1 MEKESFIFYRS
12 FWEALDGLSDNDKL
26 AILEAIIKKG
36 LNDEDMELK
45 GIQKN
50 LFALIKPQLE
60 ANNKKYIDGFKGGR
74 PKKTSGF
81 EKEKPLVIN
90 QKTTGFET
98 KKPNDNV
105 NVNVN
110 VNDNETVNETD
121 NDNEKKEKE
130 KEKDDYALFIDYDF
144 TKKTYDDGIKNKV
157 FNFTNFDEFWIYY
170 KDKGILKSKLHNLM
184 IRWDIRWNEYNK
196 KKAKAEEKPKMT
208 MEEMKKMYGVIDF

>member
-1 MEKESFIFYRS
+1 M
-12 FWEALDGLSDNDKL
+12 
-26 AILEAIIKKG
+26 EAIIFYKSFFDGIEDLEEKQQLKIYKAIMYFAFKNEEIE
-36 LNDEDMELK
+36 LN
-45 GIQKN
+45 GIEKTI
-50 LFALIKPQLE
+50 FKLIKPQLE
-60 ANNKKYIDGFKGGR
+60 ASINNFINGKKGGR
-74 PKKTSGF
+74 PKKTTGF

-98 KKPNDNV
+98 QKPNDNV
-105 NVNVN
+105 NDN
-110 VNDNETVNETD
+110 VNDNETVNNNGE
-121 NDNEKKEKE
+121 KEKE
-130 KEKDDYALFIDYDF
+130 KEKNDYALFIDYDF

-196 KKAKAEEKPKMT
+196 KKAKAEEEPKMT

>member
-12 FWEALDGLSDNDKL
+12 FWEALDGLTDNDKL

-60 ANNKKYIDGFKGGR
+60 ANNKKYIDGLKGGR
-74 PKKTSGF
+74 PKKTTGF
-81 EKEKPLVIN
+81 EKEKPLVIK
-90 QKTTGFET
+90 QKTTGFEV

-105 NVNVN
+105 NDN
-110 VNDNETVNETD
+110 VNDNETVNY
-121 NDNEKKEKE
+121 NDIKEKEKE
-130 KEKDDYALFIDYDF
+130 KEKDERALFIDYDF

-157 FNFTNFDEFWIYY
+157 FNFTNFDDFWIYY
-170 KDKGILKSKLHNLM
+170 KDKGILKTKLHNLM
-184 IRWDIRWNEYNK
+184 IRWDIRWNEQQK
-196 KKAKAEEKPKMT
+196 KEAKEKEERPRT
-208 MEEMKKMYGVIDF
+208 MEELKWLYGAV